1 MRTNMDELTKL
12 RSINTKLHLALN
24 CAIDIIEENVYHD
37 DIKYSEPCK
46 RMKRLIREINKLEGK

>member
-1 MRTNMDELTKL
+1 MDELTKL
-12 RSINTKLHLALN
+12 RNINTKLHLALN

-46 RMKRLIREINKLEGK
+46 RMKRLIKEINKLEGK